1 MYTASAATSTTR
13 DKLAKN
19 QRRFKAPNY
28 TRGCVRAKAF
38 GVSSANA
45 AERTACPPRYD
56 SIASERFSGNFFYMK
71 ALALFL
77 LILVSVSAASAQPV
91 VVIVRHGEK
100 AANGG
105 SDPDLSSVGR
115 ARADAL
121 ARILKDSG
129 ITAVFTTEFQRTQ
142 ETAAPT
148 ATSAHAAPTVVPAKD
163 AAALVAKLHQL
174 SGNAL
179 VVGHGDT
186 IPNLIKALGISVPVN
201 IPDADYSELLVVTLG
216 DKPQL
221 LRLHYP

>member
-1 MYTASAATSTTR
+1 
-13 DKLAKN
+13 
-19 QRRFKAPNY
+19 
-28 TRGCVRAKAF
+28 
-38 GVSSANA
+38 
-45 AERTACPPRYD
+45 
-56 SIASERFSGNFFYMK
+56 MK

-77 LILVSVSAASAQPV
+77 LLFVSVSTASAQPV

-105 SDPDLSSVGR
+105 NDPDLSSAGR

-129 ITAVFTTEFQRTQ
+129 IAAIFTSEFKRTQ

-148 ATSAHAAPTVVPAKD
+148 AASTHVAPTVVAAKD
-163 AAALVAKLHQL
+163 TAALVAKLHQL
-174 SGNAL
+174 NGNAL

-186 IPNLIKALGISVPVN
+186 IPNLIKALGINTPIN
-201 IPDADYSELLVVTLG
+201 IPDDDYSELVIVTLG

-221 LRLHYP
+221 FRLHYPS